1 MSYMVQNPGRGSKAD
16 PTPPVH
22 NAAPQGSRRRGS
34 VHRELI
40 LPLTWHTPKIPLSLE
55 GKEGTG
61 AEPAT
66 EAGRHLL
73 AVALQLAASALHS
86 AGGWLALGPATAFTK
101 QFYSPIYSRYSNG
114 ECFIAI
120 FPRETAKYQQ
130 LSNIGLNS

>member
-1 MSYMVQNPGRGSKAD
+1 MVKMSYMVQNPGRGSKA
-16 PTPPVH
+16 VH
-22 NAAPQGSRRRGS
+22 HPCITRLPRRRGS

-40 LPLTWHTPKIPLSLE
+40 LPRTWHTLKIPLSLE

-86 AGGWLALGPATAFTK
+86 AGGQLALGPETAFTK
-101 QFYSPIYSRYSNG
+101 QFYSPIYSRYSSG
-114 ECFIAI
+114 ERFIAI
-120 FPRETAKYQQ
+120 FPRETAK
-130 LSNIGLNS
+130 